1 MMDKRSI
8 LVIGLGCRQGCSV
21 EDLKALIE
29 QSLDQAAIEVGS
41 VCALASIDIKAREPG
56 LIRLATQLNKP
67 FEVFSARQLADY
79 KPRLSHHSSLAF
91 EHTGCWGIAEST
103 ALALA
108 EQLSGHPATLL
119 ITRQSSP
126 NATFALACAG

>member
-1 MMDKRSI
+1 MMDTRPI
-8 LVIGLGCRQGCSV
+8 LVVGLGCRQGCSA
-21 EDLKALIE
+21 EDLQALIE
-29 QSLDQAAIEVGS
+29 QSLDQAGIEISS
-41 VCALASIDIKAREPG
+41 VCALASIDMKVREPG
-56 LIRLATQLNKP
+56 LIRLATQLKRP

-79 KPRLSHHSSLAF
+79 KPRLSHHSSVAF
-91 EHTGCWGIAEST
+91 EHTGCWGIAESA

-108 EQLSGHPATLL
+108 EQLGGHPATLL